1 MTPTETNS
9 AESEDSAEL
18 FDEAAEFVRAAREFV
33 WWHAECG
40 TSGFPRGEPKR
51 AARPEFAAH
60 AESAHHAVA
69 APHAVAA
76 HHPSATQAAASNA
89 PAPASHSDGH
99 SAHSAP
105 EQRSTFA
112 MPTFDAPVVAPKAA
126 APLVVLS
133 NEERRAKLQL
143 IDERVKAC
151 VACGLHQGRS
161 QTVFSRGDPS
171 AELCFV
177 GEGPGA
183 DEDREGL
190 PFVGKAGQLL
200 DKMIQAMGLGPNDVY
215 ICNVVKCRPPENRTP
230 EASEMATCLPYLQ
243 EQLEVVAPKVIVALG
258 STALKGLMGPSEGIT
273 KARGSWRLFR
283 GKIPLMPTFH
293 PAYVLRQPT
302 REIKGMV
309 WSDLQQV
316 LKHLGR
322 SPKGPGV

>member
-51 AARPEFAAH
+51 AARPVDSAH
-60 AESAHHAVA
+60 AASA
-69 APHAVAA
+69 PVAA
-76 HHPSATQAAASNA
+76 HHPAPAAFNA
-89 PAPASHSDGH
+89 PAPASFNAGQDAH
-99 SAHSAP
+99 SAHHAHEAQPAP
-105 EQRSTFA
+105 EQRPTFA
-112 MPTFDAPVVAPKAA
+112 MPTFEAPAAAPKVA

-143 IDERVKAC
+143 IDQRVKAC

-243 EQLEVVAPKVIVALG
+243 EQLEVVTPKVIVALG

-322 SPKGPGV
+322 SPKAGGV